1 VAVTLYRQIGKGKN
15 RRYKKVNLGRGRR
28 PAGLEGPHFL
38 RYSLVDGARPWEP
51 VGNDLDVA
59 VEAQKQ
65 KQAYFTALRANVP
78 VVQDDQDAGRRR
90 VTDSAYAWFSELQI
104 LKGKDQH
111 GKSEKTIKAYTY
123 RLGFFLDFC
132 AEQKLV
138 YLEKP
143 PKPYTPEELKAL
155 FGVTTEEQKL
165 LYGFS

>member
-1 VAVTLYRQIGKGKN
+1 VDAAQQ
-15 RRYKKVNLGRGRR
+15 
-28 PAGLEGPHFL
+28 GLEGPHFL

-111 GKSEKTIKAYTY
+111 GKSEKTIKAYTC